1 MLKYIKEKIKKTD
14 FYKLIVTISHVAQ
27 IIICIVAILG
37 YIYTVKPMYQNQL
50 LNETL
55 LRKELEL
62 DSLEK
67 EKKELNKQKMAL
79 EHSIDK
85 YKNGKKQ
92 LLVEQENL
100 ITKNNE
106 LNNNIKQMES
116 KLLDIKVQRKAIA
129 QNILFQQFYM
139 KVGNES
145 ITYLD
150 FENIDEFTEIVDS
163 MDTIYDLLDEG
174 NANINI
180 KKYLKGSYNVL
191 KDQIEDF
198 NPKLGKNISKNDL
211 EIFKKMIINK
221 IENNKEYLIKM
232 NYHLEDD
239 IKIVIDQYNEEI
251 IKLSLCHEQEIKKI
265 NDRLDGG
272 EISESRKQVMLSDIK
287 SIIRNKKRE
296 IRNKYYDKLSKIDD
310 KIITPIE
317 SIEEIL

>member
-1 MLKYIKEKIKKTD
+1 
-14 FYKLIVTISHVAQ
+14 
-27 IIICIVAILG
+27 
-37 YIYTVKPMYQNQL
+37 
-50 LNETL
+50 
-55 LRKELEL
+55 
-62 DSLEK
+62 
-67 EKKELNKQKMAL
+67 
-79 EHSIDK
+79 
-85 YKNGKKQ
+85 
-92 LLVEQENL
+92 
-100 ITKNNE
+100 
-106 LNNNIKQMES
+106 
-116 KLLDIKVQRKAIA
+116 
-129 QNILFQQFYM
+129 M